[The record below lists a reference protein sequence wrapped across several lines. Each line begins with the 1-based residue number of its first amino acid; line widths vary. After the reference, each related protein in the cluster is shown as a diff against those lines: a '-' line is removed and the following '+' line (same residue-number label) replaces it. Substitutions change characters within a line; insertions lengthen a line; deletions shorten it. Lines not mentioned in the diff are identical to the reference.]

1 MKIIDNKKDYYDYL
15 SGIYGIDE
23 LIVFDRRNSKMLKSL
38 GTLPPGMEECFNA
51 TKLEGDRPKE
61 AKTGWNVRSY
71 HDRNETEKND
81 LFFSRKTFL
90 EGRVFHFI
98 LEVGS
103 NQYCF
108 EVERWLNSLDNN
120 EVCLDYWLLKSKYDI
135 KSRFFDSPIGIAP
148 CQLPYRWRGP
158 EIDWEKQDVDMDRL
172 IVNPILSG
180 TYITKLI
187 PPEEIWKAIYE
198 LLSSQKEKP
207 IIDTRSDIQ
216 KLESAGFDKKIS
228 FRK

>member
-1 MKIIDNKKDYYDYL
+1 M
-15 SGIYGIDE
+15 
-23 LIVFDRRNSKMLKSL
+23 
-38 GTLPPGMEECFNA
+38 
-51 TKLEGDRPKE
+51 
-61 AKTGWNVRSY
+61 RSY